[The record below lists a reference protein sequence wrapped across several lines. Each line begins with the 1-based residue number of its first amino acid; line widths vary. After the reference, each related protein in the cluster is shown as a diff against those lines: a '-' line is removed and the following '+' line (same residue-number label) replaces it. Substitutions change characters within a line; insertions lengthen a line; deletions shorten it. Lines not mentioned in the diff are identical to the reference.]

1 MTTSFRHST
10 KIKICINVFFKGLYF
25 SFYIFLIV
33 DWLAIKF
40 SISTVTVTESTP
52 DFFVFF

>member
-10 KIKICINVFFKGLYF
+10 KIKICINVVFKGLYF